1 MSKVNEL
8 AVQAMSGFWFIIL
21 VNKVFPD
28 LGNETKKNN
37 LRLGV
42 GAGIEPGFHL
52 AFEKKFNISSY

>member
-28 LGNETKKNN
+28 LGNAIKKNN
-37 LRLGV
+37 LRFWFFMLGNLFFLFV
-42 GAGIEPGFHL
+42 TTF
-52 AFEKKFNISSY
+52 

>member
-28 LGNETKKNN
+28 LGNETKKIIYDFVFPSFVIFSVS
-37 LRLGV
+37 L
-42 GAGIEPGFHL
+42 
-52 AFEKKFNISSY
+52 